1 MDRVGTSL
9 DQCGYPPINKLG
21 GGAYGIIYRVEREG
35 NQYAAKYYRPKPDDD
50 KIDLMEIDIEC
61 RLHHPNLIHA
71 LDILTPL
78 DCSINSIAIVLP
90 LANSTLKLGWIPT
103 MFKLRPMYEAALGL
117 KFLHSNNILH
127 LDIKPDNIAIFKDG
141 NVRHAKLIDFGVSA
155 YMENNRYVSKYL
167 VGTERYIDPHIIV
180 INRNYPQK
188 SKAVYTRPADIWA
201 LGITFLETLTENS
214 MAELDDPNISQNFIE
229 GAYYVKYMSGIATE
243 YRDQAINLIR
253 GMLAWRP
260 QDRLDIAAVCAH
272 PLFEKIRQED
282 LVPKNNAAP
291 VTPILHPLVDN
302 IITRDPTML
311 LGTENITAEY
321 VNNIARTMIRVMPKA
336 SVETLFL
343 AMEIVYRCNIGPEL
357 GNFDLAAIWTAYSLL
372 YPFSGVF
379 TLQSFIVAESNNTDY
394 TYVQTMKEE
403 VIQYMYRIISE
414 LKGVIN
420 INQVFHFCQTRA
432 AVIWSYTNI
441 MLKPEVYR
449 KFNPNMIPQNLQNN
463 RVAPVAKRH
472 KTISLKPIT
481 P

>member
-1 MDRVGTSL
+1 
-9 DQCGYPPINKLG
+9 
-21 GGAYGIIYRVEREG
+21 
-35 NQYAAKYYRPKPDDD
+35 
-50 KIDLMEIDIEC
+50 
-61 RLHHPNLIHA
+61 
-71 LDILTPL
+71 
-78 DCSINSIAIVLP
+78 
-90 LANSTLKLGWIPT
+90 
-103 MFKLRPMYEAALGL
+103 
-117 KFLHSNNILH
+117 
-127 LDIKPDNIAIFKDG
+127 
-141 NVRHAKLIDFGVSA
+141 
-155 YMENNRYVSKYL
+155 
-167 VGTERYIDPHIIV
+167 
-180 INRNYPQK
+180 
-188 SKAVYTRPADIWA
+188 
-201 LGITFLETLTENS
+201 
-214 MAELDDPNISQNFIE
+214 
-229 GAYYVKYMSGIATE
+229 
-243 YRDQAINLIR
+243 
-253 GMLAWRP
+253 
-260 QDRLDIAAVCAH
+260 
-272 PLFEKIRQED
+272 
-282 LVPKNNAAP
+282 
-291 VTPILHPLVDN
+291 
-302 IITRDPTML
+302 ML

-441 MLKPEVYR
+441 MLTPEVYR